1 MARVGATLEALD
13 DASAE
18 FGAAMIDRLSVTAPS
33 SLRLLPPDG
42 ERAGPA
48 VLHELRTFCDLVG
61 DFPALRGWA
70 HELGAATGTRVSAS
84 ELHAIG
90 AAMIDS
96 MCAVLGGDFG
106 PEDLAAWR
114 SAVCLVIELM
124 R

>member
-1 MARVGATLEALD
+1 MARVGATVDALD
-13 DASAE
+13 HASAE

-33 SLRLLPPDG
+33 SLRLLAPDG
-42 ERAGPA
+42 ERAGAA
-48 VLHELRTFCDLVG
+48 VIHELHTFCELVG

-70 HELGAATGTRVSAS
+70 HELGAASGARVSAS
-84 ELHAIG
+84 ELHALG

-96 MCAVLGGDFG
+96 MGAVLGTRFER
-106 PEDLAAWR
+106 EDLAAWR

>member
-1 MARVGATLEALD
+1 MARVGATVEALD
-13 DASAE
+13 STSAE

-33 SLRLLPPDG
+33 SLRLLAPDG
-42 ERAGPA
+42 ERAGAA
-48 VLHELRTFCDLVG
+48 VLHELHTFCELVE

-70 HELGAATGTRVSAS
+70 HELGAASGTRVSAS

-90 AAMIDS
+90 AVMIES
-96 MCAVLGGDFG
+96 MCAVLGGAFE